1 MGAKRVTLRDVA
13 AASGVSK
20 ATAGFVLSDTP
31 HVSISP
37 ATRERVRQ
45 AARELDYVPH
55 GIARALR
62 EGSSRIVVLSIDPA
76 MDGTYARTYTHGL
89 DAELSAHGH
98 VLLVTRS
105 PADTD
110 AARQVLDT
118 VGPRAMLHF
127 GHNYLEVGREFD
139 DGGWDGG
146 LAGNVL
152 VQLRYLVSR
161 GHSRVGVALPASGQP
176 LAPVRL
182 RFAVEAAVILGIPA
196 PPPPLSLPRDRSAAA
211 RAVQEFLAAQD
222 GITAVAAF
230 DDEAALRVLAALAD
244 LGLSAPG
251 DLAVIGFDATDYAA
265 LSTPALTTVHIDAED
280 HGRRAAHII
289 LGLDSDGFTAAPAQ
303 VIVRASALAPHAS
316 LGPAQR
322 GVGHCRAEEITH
334 IPRMAHTPS
343 AGTFPFHS
351 DTSSAARCGTG
362 RSSEEFSPN

>member
-20 ATAGFVLSDTP
+20 ATAGFVLSDAP
-31 HVSISP
+31 HVSISE
-37 ATRERVRQ
+37 ATRERVRR

-76 MDGTYARTYTHGL
+76 LDGAYARTYTHGL
-89 DAELSAHGH
+89 DAELAAHGH

-127 GHNYLEVGREFD
+127 GHNYLEAGREFD

-161 GHSRVGVALPASGQP
+161 GHSRVAVGLPAGGQP

-182 RFAVEAAVILGIPA
+182 RFAVEAAAILGIPA
-196 PPPPLSLPRDRSAAA
+196 PPPLSLPRDRAAAA
-211 RAVQEFLAAQD
+211 RAMREFLAARD
-222 GITAVAAF
+222 RITAVAAF
-230 DDEAALRVLAALAD
+230 DDEAALRVLAALTD
-244 LGLSAPG
+244 LGRSAPG

-265 LSTPALTTVHIDAED
+265 LSSPALTTVHIDAED
-280 HGRRAAHII
+280 HGRRAARVI
-289 LGLDSDGFTAAPAQ
+289 LGLDSDGFTVGPAQ
-303 VIVRASALAPHAS
+303 VIVRASVLA
-316 LGPAQR
+316 R
-322 GVGHCRAEEITH
+322 
-334 IPRMAHTPS
+334 
-343 AGTFPFHS
+343 
-351 DTSSAARCGTG
+351 
-362 RSSEEFSPN
+362 